1 MRVIVDEIALH
12 RDQRGVV
19 FEPLD
24 EVRLATQRNVHVV
37 LTEPGCIRGNHY
49 HRKGTEVIT
58 VYGPALVRLREDAEL
73 EERIVAE
80 GQALRFTIPPGIS
93 HAVKNTGDRPNLL
106 IAFNSEVH
114 NWEAPDVV
122 CDVLIER

>member
-24 EVRLATQRNVHVV
+24 EARLATQRNVHVV

-106 IAFNSEVH
+106 IAFNSEVR

>member
-1 MRVIVDEIALH
+1 MRVTVDEVALH

-24 EVRLATQRNVHVV
+24 EARLVTQHNVHVV
-37 LTEPGCIRGNHY
+37 LTEPGRIRGNHY
-49 HRKGTEVIT
+49 HRKGTEVVT
-58 VYGPALVRLREDAEL
+58 VYGPALVRLREGTEI
-73 EERIVAE
+73 ENTVVAE

-106 IAFNSEVH
+106 IAFNTEAH
-114 NWEAPDVV
+114 NREAPDVV
-122 CDVLIER
+122 RDVLIES

>member
-24 EVRLATQRNVHVV
+24 EARLTTQRNVHVV

>member
-24 EVRLATQRNVHVV
+24 EARLATQRNVHVV
-37 LTEPGCIRGNHY
+37 LTERGCIRGNHY
-49 HRKGTEVIT
+49 HRRGTEVIT
-58 VYGPALVRLREDAEL
+58 VYGPALVRLREGAEL
-73 EERIVAE
+73 EDRIVAE

-106 IAFNSEVH
+106 IAFNTEVH
-114 NWEAPDVV
+114 NREAPDVV

>member
-12 RDQRGVV
+12 RDQRGLV

-24 EVRLATQRNVHVV
+24 EARLATQRNVHVV

-122 CDVLIER
+122 SDVLIER

>member
-1 MRVIVDEIALH
+1 MRVIVDEIARH

-24 EVRLATQRNVHVV
+24 EARLATQRNVHVV

-49 HRKGTEVIT
+49 HRKGTEVII
-58 VYGPALVRLREDAEL
+58 VYGPALVRLKEGAEL
-73 EERIVAE
+73 EDRIVTE

-93 HAVKNTGDRPNLL
+93 HAVKNTGDRRNLL
-106 IAFNSEVH
+106 IAFNTEVH
-114 NWEAPDVV
+114 NWEMPDVV
-122 CDVLIER
+122 RDVLIER